1 MQSGGKAQTILVVDD
16 ESIVLNL
23 CSKILAQA
31 GYRVLTAINAGDALD
46 IARAC
51 KHSIEVAL
59 IDVMMPGVNGL
70 VLADRLV
77 KLHPEASLV
86 FMSGYQDYQI
96 AKFRPFE
103 FKWFLRKPFK
113 PADLIRIIQQ
123 PLEEARKRGP
133 HQQGNITYIRKD
145 GGE

>member
-1 MQSGGKAQTILVVDD
+1 M
-16 ESIVLNL
+16 LNL

-31 GYRVLTAINAGDALD
+31 GYKALTAINERDALD

-51 KHSIEVAL
+51 KHSIEVTL
-59 IDVMMPGVNGL
+59 IDVMMPGMSGL
-70 VLADRLV
+70 AERLV

-96 AKFRPFE
+96 AKFRPFA

-113 PADLIRIIQQ
+113 PTDVIRLIQQ
-123 PLEEARKRGP
+123 PLEEDRRHDPSPAKE
-133 HQQGNITYIRKD
+133 HHVHSE
-145 GGE
+145 GGRRRMMTSAFNRSDRSHDFVGH